1 MLSEVRTIE
10 GALCLWGVDEIDAD
24 ECEVEWIPENEG
36 EKEKLQMFS
45 ISRKRGKS
53 PPQGM
58 PCSSIDMF
66 VRSVLTSSD
75 LRETETPLNFY
86 RRGRQ
91 DVYEERYIEAIY
103 DLYFMIE
110 YLFAEGKFKKNDVI
124 DRFLSS
130 AELIAAIEAA
140 KRSADPKI
148 VVNTS
153 LMSEFTKNYQT
164 ASTRG
169 VIEHFVALRGF
180 LHHYNV
186 KRRDIWHPSEQR
198 QFKVD
203 ALTLLQ
209 ICHRLASDRV
219 ISVLFIEKN
228 IQAFLRTE
236 VKTGEGQRIRWNPEQ
251 SPS

>member
-1 MLSEVRTIE
+1 M
-10 GALCLWGVDEIDAD
+10 
-24 ECEVEWIPENEG
+24 
-36 EKEKLQMFS
+36 
-45 ISRKRGKS
+45 
-53 PPQGM
+53 
-58 PCSSIDMF
+58 
-66 VRSVLTSSD
+66 
-75 LRETETPLNFY
+75 
-86 RRGRQ
+86 
-91 DVYEERYIEAIY
+91 YEERYIEAIY